1 MKIVHTCLCGAMTDG
16 LTYQENIMTKY
27 HRRMGLEV
35 TIIASQYEWSK
46 AGKKVL
52 TDRTNYRNNDD
63 VKVIRIPVR
72 RGTVDSRLKVYP
84 DLYKTVE
91 AEQPDILFI
100 HSCQFLDMITLACY
114 AKKHPDVRVYV
125 DNHVDYSNGIHGW
138 FSRNILHKGLWRFCT
153 HRIEPY
159 VTRFYGV
166 LPTRV
171 DVLKNLYGLPA
182 EKCKLLVMGGDDEM
196 IQQSAGSE
204 VRSRIRAQYGIAE
217 DDFLVVT
224 GGKIDAFK
232 TQTLLLMEA
241 VQNIRNEKVRL
252 IVFGSVA
259 GELREQTER
268 LSDGRKVQYIG
279 WVQAKDSYDYF
290 AAADLAV
297 FPGRHSVFW
306 EQVAAQGIPMLVKDW
321 PGTHHVDLGGN
332 VKFLTKDSAEEI
344 RLAIDNLINHQ
355 EEYREMKAIAVEKG
369 MHEFSYAQIAKR
381 AIECEQ
387 SSSRL

>member
-1 MKIVHTCLCGAMTDG
+1 MTDG
-16 LTYQENIMTKY
+16 LTYQENTMTKY

-35 TIIASQYEWSK
+35 TVIASQYEWSK
-46 AGKKVL
+46 EGKKVL
-52 TDRTNYRNNDD
+52 TDRTNYQNKED

-84 DLYKTVE
+84 NLYKTVE
-91 AEQPDILFI
+91 SEQPDILFI
-100 HSCQFLDMITLACY
+100 HSCQFLDMITLARY
-114 AKKHPDVRVYV
+114 VKKHPDVRVYV

-138 FSRNILHKGLWRFCT
+138 FSRNILHKGLWRFCIQ
-153 HRIEPY
+153 RIEPY

-196 IQQSAGSE
+196 VQRAASPE

-217 DDFLVVT
+217 DDFLIVT

-241 VQNIRNEKVRL
+241 VRKIPHERVRL
-252 IVFGSVA
+252 LVFGSVA
-259 GELREQTER
+259 QDLKER
-268 LSDGRKVQYIG
+268 VETLADGKKVKYIG
-279 WVQAKDSYDYF
+279 WVQATDSYNYF
-290 AAADLAV
+290 AAADLVV

-332 VKFLTKDSAEEI
+332 VQFLTKDSAEEI
-344 RLAIDNLINHQ
+344 RFIIENLINHP
-355 EEYREMKAIAVEKG
+355 EEYRKMKSIAVENG
-369 MHEFSYAQIAKR
+369 MKEFSYAQIAQR
-381 AIECEQ
+381 AVEI
-387 SSSRL
+387 